1 MASAAAR
8 ICTPHRGLNAS
19 TADQGTFLISR
30 PAPSM
35 PITRGRRSC
44 HATKAP
50 IWAEAHSS
58 RVAQAEWPGRK
69 LEPMEK

>member
-1 MASAAAR
+1 VARAAAR

-19 TADQGTFLISR
+19 TADQGMFRMSR
-30 PAPSM
+30 PAHSM

-44 HATKAP
+44 HATSAP
-50 IWAEAHSS
+50 IWEDAHSS
-58 RVAQAEWPGRK
+58 SVAQAEWPGRK